1 MLEVAYSFMTVAE
14 VDVKRSQR
22 FDEMIK
28 KDTRHKTNEEC
39 RGRWAKAK
47 KPTKEAIQYVASKS
61 TGSAKQEINLVVI
74 GPNYSCFDI
83 NQVITSNR
91 VTHAWQP

>member
-1 MLEVAYSFMTVAE
+1 MLEVVNSSMTIPE

-39 RGRWAKAK
+39 RGMWLSQET
-47 KPTKEAIQYVASKS
+47 TKEAIQYVAFKS
-61 TGSAKQEINLVVI
+61 TGSAKQRKIK
-74 GPNYSCFDI
+74 
-83 NQVITSNR
+83 
-91 VTHAWQP
+91 

>member
-1 MLEVAYSFMTVAE
+1 MTIPE

-39 RGRWAKAK
+39 RGMWLSQET
-47 KPTKEAIQYVASKS
+47 TKEA
-61 TGSAKQEINLVVI
+61 T
-74 GPNYSCFDI
+74 
-83 NQVITSNR
+83 
-91 VTHAWQP
+91 

>member
-1 MLEVAYSFMTVAE
+1 MTIPE

-39 RGRWAKAK
+39 RGRWLSQE
-47 KPTKEAIQYVASKS
+47 TTEEATEYVASKS
-61 TGSAKQEINLVVI
+61 TGFAKQEIN
-74 GPNYSCFDI
+74 
-83 NQVITSNR
+83 
-91 VTHAWQP
+91 